1 MAYTFSFWPIIK
13 RVYRF
18 SWWQTTVKLGG
29 VFQLIHFNYVRWKN
43 FLSTGNNFTEIQLDR
58 NSTTLIIGENGAGK
72 STILDAICFGLFGK
86 PFRNIKKGQL
96 LNSVNESNCVVEVEF
111 KVGGKDVKVI
121 RGIKPNKFEIYINGK
136 MYNQDANA
144 RDYQKY
150 LEQQILKL
158 NYRSFTQVVI
168 LGSSTF
174 VPFMQLKA
182 RHRRE
187 VVEEILDIQIF
198 SLMNMILKQRLKTIE
213 ADYRELDYKQ
223 SLTSEKLKLKRKYIQ
238 DLQDNRRKLIE
249 EKTLLVSINE
259 EEVFK
264 KKRKIADLQDDI
276 ESMHEKI
283 SNSTKI
289 TNQFDKLNDLNSQL
303 KTKHKSHKKLVKF
316 FEENED
322 CPVCQQHIDEVY
334 KDTMISRENEK
345 SDKLTVGIKELADK
359 LEATKVKISVINEV
373 NQNIQSNNVEIA
385 KENSSIGELE
395 KFNATLQTEVKQLE
409 EGHVDQGDHEQ
420 VESLNEEFKMV
431 SDEKEKLREEK
442 VYAEAARSMLTD
454 QGIKTK
460 IIKQY
465 LPIMNKLINTYLSS
479 MEFYVNFTLD
489 ENFDETIKSRYRDDF
504 TYASFSEGEKMRI
517 DLALLFTW
525 RAVAKMKNSTNTNL
539 LILDE
544 IFDSSLDGTGTDE
557 FLKILNTLGD
567 ENVFVISHKQDALA
581 DKFRSTVKFEKI
593 KNFSHISE

>member
-1 MAYTFSFWPIIK
+1 M
-13 RVYRF
+13 
-18 SWWQTTVKLGG
+18 
-29 VFQLIHFNYVRWKN
+29 IHFNYVRWKN

-86 PFRNIKKGQL
+86 PFRNINKGQL
-96 LNSVNESNCVVEVEF
+96 LNSVNASGCVVEVEF

-121 RGIKPNKFEIYINGK
+121 RGIKPNTFEIYINGK

-198 SLMNMILKQRLKTIE
+198 SLMNMILKQKLKTIE
-213 ADYRELDYKQ
+213 VDYRELEYKQ
-223 SLTSEKLKLKRKYIQ
+223 SLTNEKLTLKKKYIQ
-238 DLQDNRRKLIE
+238 DIQDNRRKLIE
-249 EKTLLVSINE
+249 EKTSLISGNE
-259 EEVFK
+259 EEIFK

-276 ESMHEKI
+276 DRMHEKI

-289 TNQFDKLNDLNSQL
+289 IEQFDKLNDLNSQL
-303 KTKHKSHKKLVKF
+303 KTKHRSHKRLIKF

-322 CPVCQQHIDEVY
+322 CPTCQQHIDEVF
-334 KDTMISRENEK
+334 KDTMISKENNK
-345 SDKLTVGIKELADK
+345 YDKLTVGIKELADK
-359 LEATKVKISVINEV
+359 LEATKVKINIINEV
-373 NQNIQSNNVEIA
+373 NKNIQANNVEIA
-385 KENSSIGELE
+385 KENSSVGELE
-395 KFNATLQTEVKQLE
+395 KFNATLDTEVKQLN
-409 EGHVDQGDHEQ
+409 EGHVDKDDHEQ
-420 VESLNEEFKMV
+420 VKTLMEELKSV
-431 SDEKEKLREEK
+431 SGEKDKLREER
-442 VYAEAARSMLTD
+442 VYYDAARSMLTD

-489 ENFDETIKSRYRDDF
+489 DNFNETIKSRYRDDF

-525 RAVAKMKNSTNTNL
+525 RAVAKMKNSANTNL

-581 DKFRSTVKFEKI
+581 DKFRSTIKFEKI
-593 KNFSHISE
+593 KNFSHITE

>member
-1 MAYTFSFWPIIK
+1 MIIFK
-13 RVYRF
+13 
-18 SWWQTTVKLGG
+18 
-29 VFQLIHFNYVRWKN
+29 YVRWKN

-58 NSTTLIIGENGAGK
+58 NPTTLIIGENGAGK
-72 STILDAICFGLFGK
+72 STILDALCFGLFGK
-86 PFRNIKKGQL
+86 PFRNISKGQL
-96 LNSVNESNCVVEVEF
+96 LNTVNGSSAMVELEF
-111 KVGGKDVKVI
+111 RIGTKEIKVR
-121 RGIKPNKFEIYINGK
+121 RGIKPNVFEIYINGK

-187 VVEEILDIQIF
+187 VVNEILDIQIF
-198 SLMNMILKQRLKTIE
+198 SIMNLLMRERIKTIT
-213 ADYRELDYKQ
+213 ADIRENEYQHELAE
-223 SLTSEKLKLKRKYIQ
+223 EKITMQEKYIK
-238 DLQDNRRKLIE
+238 DTKSNKKNLIT
-249 EKTLLVSINE
+249 EKTNLMAGNE

-264 KKRKIADLQDDI
+264 QEANNKILKVENETYLNQIADTDKVK
-276 ESMHEKI
+276 E
-283 SNSTKI
+283 
-289 TNQFDKLNDLNSQL
+289 QFDKMKDIQSTLTEKKNTNSKMLQFFEDNDICPTCEQPLNNAEEMISAKQQEVDKFTEALGDL
-303 KTKHKSHKKLVKF
+303 TKVLVKSQNRQQ
-316 FEENED
+316 EIKDIRDKIRDNE
-322 CPVCQQHIDEVY
+322 VKMAQ
-334 KDTMISRENEK
+334 SN
-345 SDKLTVGIKELADK
+345 SSIKELA
-359 LEATKVKISVINEV
+359 
-373 NQNIQSNNVEIA
+373 
-385 KENSSIGELE
+385 
-395 KFNATLQTEVKQLE
+395 KFNATLTSEIKALE
-409 EGHVDQGDHEQ
+409 SGTVTK
-420 VESLNEEFKMV
+420 EEENKLKKLKKDFVFFDK
-431 SDEKEKLREEK
+431 EKTKLREDLT
-442 VYAEAARSMLTD
+442 YSEAARNMLQDT
-454 QGIKTK
+454 GIKTK
-460 IIKQY
+460 VIKKY
-465 LPIMNKLINTYLSS
+465 LPIMNKLINTYLNS

-489 ENFDETIKSRYRDDF
+489 ENFNETIKSRYRDEF

-581 DKFRSTVKFEKI
+581 DKFRSTIKFEKV
-593 KNFSHISE
+593 KNFSHVVE